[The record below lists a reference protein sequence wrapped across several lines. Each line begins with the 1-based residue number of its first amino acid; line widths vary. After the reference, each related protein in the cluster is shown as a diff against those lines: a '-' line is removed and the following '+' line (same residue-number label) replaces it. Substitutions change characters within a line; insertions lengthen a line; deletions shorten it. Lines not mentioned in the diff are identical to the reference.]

1 MIKIEVFPGED
12 HLQQR
17 MAGTKT
23 FYFQRAYLHR
33 TGERFPLAFEIPM
46 RAEAQPYAPGV
57 YTLAPESLLINQYKA
72 LEMSRYRVQLLPVQ
86 APKEEKSK

>member
-1 MIKIEVFPGED
+1 MIKIEVFAGED
-12 HLQQR
+12 HIQQR

-23 FYFQRAYLHR
+23 FHFQRAYLHR

-46 RAEAQPYAPGV
+46 RSDSQPYSAGL

-72 LEMSRYRVQLLPVQ
+72 LEMSRYRVQLMPLQ
-86 APKEEKSK
+86 KPKDEKK

>member
-12 HLQQR
+12 HVQQR
-17 MAGTKT
+17 MAGPRT

-46 RAEAQPYAPGV
+46 KADAHPYSPGL
-57 YTLAPESLLINQYKA
+57 YSLAPESLLINQYKA
-72 LEMSRYRVQLLPVQ
+72 LEMSRYRVQLLPLTI
-86 APKEEKSK
+86 KEEKQK